1 MLFRAKNDSTRKE
14 RMKKI
19 KCNIRQCSP
28 AFHVREAKKG
38 VRPTFVGVS
47 FQGRQDTPGVS
58 PSSTHFGCPFVQE
71 RWNRKT
77 LRAQTNYVYT
87 QYFISSAKFGS
98 VEAGSGFSHT
108 EVQALVIYGA
118 VQRHRFVV
126 LSFCF
131 IDVPETNQTKM
142 IAFEMIV

>member
-14 RMKKI
+14 RMEKKMQYPTMFSRLSCERS
-19 KCNIRQCSP
+19 KK
-28 AFHVREAKKG
+28 KKG

-58 PSSTHFGCPFVQE
+58 PSSTHFGCPFAQE

-98 VEAGSGFSHT
+98 VEAGCGFSHT
-108 EVQALVIYGA
+108 EVRPWLST
-118 VQRHRFVV
+118 VQCSGIGL
-126 LSFCF
+126 LSFLS
-131 IDVPETNQTKM
+131 VL
-142 IAFEMIV
+142 